1 MKEINTNHTRS
12 KIPSLAIVVPCYNEK
27 EAFPYCLEGLATVL
41 KNLHAKAKIARNSYI
56 LFVDDGSK
64 DNTWE
69 QIKSTSQESQFV
81 RRAEIIKD
89 GGHQIALLAG
99 VGKRGY

>member
-69 QIKSTSQESQFV
+69 QIKSTSQEKSFV
-81 RRAEIIKD
+81 RGLKLSRNR
-89 GGHQIALLAG
+89 GHQ
-99 VGKRGY
+99 